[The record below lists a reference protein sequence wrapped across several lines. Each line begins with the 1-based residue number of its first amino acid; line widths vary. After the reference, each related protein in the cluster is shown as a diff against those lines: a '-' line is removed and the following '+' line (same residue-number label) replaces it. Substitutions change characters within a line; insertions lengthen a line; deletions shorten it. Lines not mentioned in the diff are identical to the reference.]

1 MEEGKNK
8 LKSQNQREE
17 VEEAEKERYHC

>member
-8 LKSQNQREE
+8 VKSQNQREE

>member
-8 LKSQNQREE
+8 VKSQNLRKE